1 MTKFESTLSALYAMP
16 LTDSGI
22 VALTAFYVAFA
33 DHVQEYSDYC
43 GLATNKLK
51 AIVKKLDDAY
61 SDDFDACSDDFVNQQ
76 NQICAQGDAQNELI
90 EWIYDCPLYYDFFE
104 DSPEKTT
111 DELKCMA
118 IFLRA
123 VIIPEYEDDE
133 ETEALCDTLSDIAS
147 EWKNLY

>member
-16 LTDSGI
+16 HTDSGI
-22 VALTAFYVAFA
+22 AALTAFYVAFA
-33 DHVQEYSDYC
+33 AHVQEYSDYG
-43 GLATNKLK
+43 GLATGKLK
-51 AIVKKLDDAY
+51 AIVKKLDDSY
-61 SDDFDACSDDFVNQQ
+61 SDEWLDEQ
-76 NQICAQGDAQNELI
+76 AQNEAQSNAQNDLI

-104 DSPEKTT
+104 GDSEKTT

-123 VIIPEYEDDE
+123 VIIPEYDDDE
-133 ETEALCDTLSDIAS
+133 DEEAEALCDTLSDIAS